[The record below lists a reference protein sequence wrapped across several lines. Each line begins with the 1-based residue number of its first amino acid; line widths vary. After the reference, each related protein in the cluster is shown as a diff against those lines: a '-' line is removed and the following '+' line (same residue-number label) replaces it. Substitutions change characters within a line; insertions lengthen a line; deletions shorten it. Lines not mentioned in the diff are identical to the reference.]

1 MTKKKLGLIVDIL
14 MYALLLTQML
24 YVFVGNNI
32 HEIIGIGF
40 FVCLII
46 HVVLRGWWFKTLFN
60 KNKPASRRFFDVI
73 TCLLILTAINT
84 VACFFI
90 PVRFYT
96 DTSNGLSA
104 PLSKFSRPTQALFIM
119 SDTVRAV

>member
-73 TCLLILTAINT
+73 TCLLILTAIT
-84 VACFFI
+84 LMISSMGV
-90 PVRFYT
+90 
-96 DTSNGLSA
+96 
-104 PLSKFSRPTQALFIM
+104 
-119 SDTVRAV
+119 